1 MSKHAASL
9 PACLTNCLTF
19 FCPLFCCSA
28 LSLSLSLSNSL
39 PTWLYVAL
47 NFAAFIQR
55 FYDILIKPSANLQ
68 QLNNCK
74 LILIILLA
82 PICLSGDRRGQ
93 SSRMATVAR
102 GGHQTPRGRGLRKSI
117 NHGRAT
123 LECRPLQKK

>member
-19 FCPLFCCSA
+19 FAHSSA
-28 LSLSLSLSNSL
+28 ASLSLSLSLSNSL
-39 PTWLYVAL
+39 SAWLYVAL
-47 NFAAFIQR
+47 NFAAFIR
-55 FYDILIKPSANLQ
+55 WFYDILMEPSANLQ

-74 LILIILLA
+74 LILIIMLA

-102 GGHQTPRGRGLRKSI
+102 GGHQAPRGRGLRKSI

-123 LECRPLQKK
+123 LECRPPPQNK